1 MNNRL
6 SEILSSINGY
16 YHYNDVLPR
25 QYILLIKEAVGII
38 RELDAKPTSLLDN
51 AKNEALTE
59 LSNELTNRMNANFFN
74 ANPDR
79 RKNDF
84 KISKMLVAVA
94 IGNVLANLSPDES
107 GVTSVE

>member
-16 YHYNDVLPR
+16 YHYNDDVAH
-25 QYILLIKEAVGII
+25 QYILLINETIGII

-51 AKNEALTE
+51 AKNDALTE
-59 LSNELTNRMNANFFN
+59 LSNELTNRMNENFFH
-74 ANPDR
+74 AHHDR

-94 IGNVLANLSPDES
+94 IGNVLTNMTPNESPP
-107 GVTSVE
+107 VE